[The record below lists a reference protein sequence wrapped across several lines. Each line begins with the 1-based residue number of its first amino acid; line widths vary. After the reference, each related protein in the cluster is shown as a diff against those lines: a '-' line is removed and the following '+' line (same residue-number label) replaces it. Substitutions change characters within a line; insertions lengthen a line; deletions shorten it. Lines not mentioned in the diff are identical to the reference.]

1 MCILEKKGY
10 RNMINGDGKLQGINP
25 AQYSASALRP
35 ITVLCSVGLA
45 TACSA
50 QPFDTSSNVN
60 TVDIHFEGE

>member
-1 MCILEKKGY
+1 
-10 RNMINGDGKLQGINP
+10 MINGDGKLQGINP